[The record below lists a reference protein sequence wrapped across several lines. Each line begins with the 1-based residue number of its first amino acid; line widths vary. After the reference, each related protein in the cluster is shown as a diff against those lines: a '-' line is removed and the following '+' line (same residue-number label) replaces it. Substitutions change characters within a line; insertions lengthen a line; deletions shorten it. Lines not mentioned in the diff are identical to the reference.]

1 MSIRNI
7 FDKGNLN
14 IKKILKYAGV
24 HVLDHIIMNHARWEC
39 FSFARARTVQE
50 NGGEST
56 VRKLTNLVALVLSVV
71 MLLVVVVTPDCSAE
85 EHASVVK
92 FIVGKTA
99 VTSNRATVLTM
110 PVPAVFDAASKQ
122 LLLPVRSVAKLLEWD
137 LAWDA
142 KTGSCTLTSGKSRV
156 VVKVGSRTAMV
167 GAKAVT
173 MSAALLNARG
183 TVVGP
188 VDVLRFM
195 GASVQVAP
203 DGRSCTATIAS
214 VQDTAGSGDS
224 GSEHPD
230 AVTRMSRSVT
240 YATKKYTFE
249 IIRIDLKGK
258 GIRVVPVASPGG
270 MNSGAP
276 YTTFALGKPLAMI
289 NALPFDTTTHV
300 MTGSL
305 GGEGIYPQVKAGY
318 AETMGIDD
326 HGIPFY
332 AEGRLEVRA
341 DVMVDRKTISM
352 TTYSINNTS
361 WGGFTVYTNWYP
373 KAILVGSNQQLIV
386 VDRDR
391 IVQRVCGATFQP
403 RLMKPGQ
410 YALYGYQAAVNHRT
424 IDTIT
429 SLRNADSAH
438 LHIFLGERDLSTGFF
453 IQSAPVVLRD
463 GQPVMG
469 AKAYA
474 DSFRMAK
481 SGPRSFL
488 GIGGRYLYFVSSST
502 SISLTT
508 DNVGGALAQLKLF
521 SDVISLDGGASTTL
535 YYKGAYIYTPGRQ
548 LVTCLVVSQ

>member
-1 MSIRNI
+1 
-7 FDKGNLN
+7 
-14 IKKILKYAGV
+14 
-24 HVLDHIIMNHARWEC
+24 
-39 FSFARARTVQE
+39 
-50 NGGEST
+50 
-56 VRKLTNLVALVLSVV
+56 VRKLTNLVSLL
-71 MLLVVVVTPDCSAE
+71 LLVTMLVVIVAPDCGAE
-85 EHASVVK
+85 EHTSVVQ
-92 FIVGKTA
+92 FTAGETA
-99 VTSNRATVLTM
+99 VTSHEATVLTM
-110 PVPAVFDAASKQ
+110 PVPAVFDVGSKQ
-122 LLLPVRSVAKLLEWD
+122 LLLPVRSLAKFLEWD
-137 LAWDA
+137 VAWDA
-142 KTGSCTLTSGKSRV
+142 KTGSCTLTSGKHRV

-167 GAKAVT
+167 NARAVT

-214 VQDTAGSGDS
+214 AQDTAGSRDS
-224 GSEHPD
+224 ESAGPA

-270 MNSGAP
+270 MNSGSP
-276 YTTFALGKPLAMI
+276 YTTFALGKSLAMI

-341 DVMVDRKTISM
+341 DVTVDRKTISM
-352 TTYSINNTS
+352 TTYSINSTS

-373 KAILVGSNQQLIV
+373 KAIWVGSNQQLIV
-386 VDRDR
+386 VDRDH

-410 YALYGYQAAVNHRT
+410 YALYGYQAAVNRWT

-453 IQSAPVVLRD
+453 IQSAPVVLSA

-488 GIGGRYLYFVSSST
+488 GIGGGRYLYFVSSST